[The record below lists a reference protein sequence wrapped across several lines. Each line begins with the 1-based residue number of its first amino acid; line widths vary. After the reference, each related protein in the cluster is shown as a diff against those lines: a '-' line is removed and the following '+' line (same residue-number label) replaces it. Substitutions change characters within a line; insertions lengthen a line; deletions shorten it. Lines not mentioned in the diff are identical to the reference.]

1 MRGLLFSFLLLLLAS
16 PVWAGEARPVGEE
29 LRLKLGIPAFLKGFM
44 PGAVKGKSKI
54 ERAPVCPALPDS
66 DSAPLA
72 LRNHAWVYFI
82 RAFGM
87 DLGRADLRPVK
98 NSWGLG
104 LRLDARLRGPV
115 ANVTGSRVTL
125 VSHKPKKGLQ
135 DGLSFLKKLRGKKLV
150 PGACFS
156 GRVLV
161 DGAVWILR
169 GKVVGPARLSM
180 PFGPQPAWVLEI
192 QARRRGRRQKV
203 ALKIW
208 LSDDVWRMPLRIEGR
223 GNFGQVEIV
232 LERTLRLSSSS
243 AGCPSRKN
251 CRSRLL

>member
-1 MRGLLFSFLLLLLAS
+1 MRGLFFSALLILLAG
-16 PVWAGEARPVGEE
+16 PVWAGEARPVEE
-29 LRLKLGIPAFLKGFM
+29 AIKRNLPAFLRGFVPSM
-44 PGAVKGKSKI
+44 TKGKSGIK
-54 ERAPVCPALPDS
+54 RAPACPALPAS
-66 DSAPLA
+66 DLPPLV
-72 LRNHAWVYFI
+72 LRNHAWIYSI

-87 DLGRADLRPVK
+87 DLGRADLRPTK
-98 NSWGLG
+98 TSWGSG

-115 ANVTGSRVTL
+115 ANVLGSRVTL
-125 VSHKPKKGLQ
+125 VSHKPKKGMP
-135 DGLSFLKKLRGKKLV
+135 DGLSFLRKLRAKKLV

-156 GRVLV
+156 ARVLV
-161 DGAVWILR
+161 DGTVWILR
-169 GKVVGPARLSM
+169 GKVLGPVRLSM
-180 PFGPQPAWVLEI
+180 PFGPQPALVLEI

-223 GNFGQVEIV
+223 GDFGRVDIS
-232 LERTLRLSSSS
+232 LKRCLRFSLSS